1 MTNLVDWAERGWI
14 TDGLL
19 RIGMRRLLLKRLKQD
34 RVNATAAGKADF
46 VESMIASD
54 LAVATTDANHQHY
67 EVPTEVFQRMLG
79 PHLKYS
85 CALFDQVDTPL
96 AEAELAMLRLT
107 AERAQL
113 MAGQR
118 ILELGCGWGSL
129 TLFMAAAYPEST
141 IMAVSNSNSQRLYI
155 EAQAQARGLMN
166 ITVMTEDMNTF
177 EPDGQ
182 FDRVV
187 SIEMFE
193 HMRNYERLFDQI
205 SSWLV
210 ADGLL
215 FFHIFCHRNQPY
227 FFEDESQE
235 DWMARHFFTG
245 GLMPSLDLPKQFEGR
260 LLQRQYWVVN
270 GQHYANTCKAWLKNL
285 DQHKTAI
292 VKTLAASDNPDPA
305 IILLQRW
312 RMFVMACQEMFAY
325 QGGETWMVGH
335 FLFEKAAEQDD
346 RQTAKEV
353 V

>member
-118 ILELGCGWGSL
+118 ILEVGLRLG
-129 TLFMAAAYPEST
+129 FVDIVY
-141 IMAVSNSNSQRLYI
+141 
-155 EAQAQARGLMN
+155 
-166 ITVMTEDMNTF
+166 
-177 EPDGQ
+177 
-182 FDRVV
+182 
-187 SIEMFE
+187 
-193 HMRNYERLFDQI
+193 
-205 SSWLV
+205 
-210 ADGLL
+210 
-215 FFHIFCHRNQPY
+215 
-227 FFEDESQE
+227 
-235 DWMARHFFTG
+235 
-245 GLMPSLDLPKQFEGR
+245 GR
-260 LLQRQYWVVN
+260 R
-270 GQHYANTCKAWLKNL
+270 
-285 DQHKTAI
+285 I
-292 VKTLAASDNPDPA
+292 P
-305 IILLQRW
+305 
-312 RMFVMACQEMFAY
+312 
-325 QGGETWMVGH
+325 
-335 FLFEKAAEQDD
+335 
-346 RQTAKEV
+346 
-353 V
+353 

>member
-1 MTNLVDWAERGWI
+1 MTQTALLMVLQDGSPGTLGDAQY
-14 TDGLL
+14 GLL
-19 RIGMRRLLLKRLKQD
+19 EEGL
-34 RVNATAAGKADF
+34 
-46 VESMIASD
+46 
-54 LAVATTDANHQHY
+54 H
-67 EVPTEVFQRMLG
+67 
-79 PHLKYS
+79 
-85 CALFDQVDTPL
+85 L
-96 AEAELAMLRLT
+96 AEGLLSRVTDEQA
-107 AERAQL
+107 RALSVAQH
-113 MAGQR
+113 Q
-118 ILELGCGWGSL
+118 
-129 TLFMAAAYPEST
+129 
-141 IMAVSNSNSQRLYI
+141 
-155 EAQAQARGLMN
+155 AQAQARGLMN

-285 DQHKTAI
+285 DQHKTEI
-292 VKTLAASDNPDPA
+292 VKTLDASDNPDPA

-346 RQTAKEV
+346 RQTSKEV